1 MRTSNLT
8 KYLAFEV
15 GTRFILKKFEHV
27 SGLLLLPGK
36 VEVDLRKHM
45 ESQDSLVICSLAD
58 LNFKY
63 ILSEEYLRIFKNENK
78 IKSCL

>member
-15 GTRFILKKFEHV
+15 GTRFILKKLEHV

-58 LNFKY
+58 LNFNY

-78 IKSCL
+78 IISCL